1 MYITVKLDGLTYRSE
16 ERDDIKAEDA
26 AEQMYQLMGRG
37 DEGSSSVL
45 KLFLDSGCIL
55 VLGPAAVNR
64 AHIIY
69 EN

>member
-26 AEQMYQLMGRG
+26 AEQMYQLMGKG
-37 DEGSSSVL
+37 KGSSSVL
-45 KLFLDSGCIL
+45 KLFLSGGRIL
-55 VLGPAAVNR
+55 VLGPAAINK

-69 EN
+69 ES